1 MKINYNTIFKRP
13 LKTITCLKTT
23 HKIKPLVVHT
33 MLPIVKK
40 SSELLLNMSACPIK
54 LLQVIRSLTGR
65 KAEVKGFTAKET
77 IRQYMVTHGSVCNH
91 VMTESQ

>member
-1 MKINYNTIFKRP
+1 M
-13 LKTITCLKTT
+13 KTT

-40 SSELLLNMSACPIK
+40 SSELLLNISACPTK
-54 LLQVIRSLTGR
+54 LLQVIGLLSLTGR
-65 KAEVKGFTAKET
+65 KAEVKGFIAKET
-77 IRQYMVTHGSVCNH
+77 IDNMDSVCNH